1 MNETILKVALVS
13 LFLWCSSLSGEI
25 NSLKKRLKKENFLKE
40 NSDKVKNILAKN
52 IGKQMIL
59 KFDDDNMDIDLFVD
73 TACEIIDVDDRWVLV
88 RYINGKKTKEKLINL
103 SVLEGA
109 KYK

>member
-1 MNETILKVALVS
+1 MNETILKIVLVV
-13 LFLWCSSLSGEI
+13 LFLWCSSLSGKI
-25 NSLKKRLKKENFLKE
+25 YSLEKRIKEENCLKG

-59 KFDDDNMDIDLFVD
+59 KFDDDNMDIDLLD

-88 RYINGKKTKEKLINL
+88 RYINGRKTKEKLINL

>member
-1 MNETILKVALVS
+1 MNETIIKIALVA
-13 LFLWCSSLSGEI
+13 LFLWCSSLSSEI
-25 NSLKKRLKKENFLKE
+25 HNLKKQLKKENCLKG
-40 NSDKVKNILAKN
+40 NNDKVKNILAKN
-52 IGKQMIL
+52 IGNQMIL
-59 KFDDDNMDIDLFVD
+59 KFDDDNMDIDLLN

-103 SVLEGA
+103 SVLDGV

>member
-1 MNETILKVALVS
+1 MNEIILKIALFA
-13 LFLWCSSLSGEI
+13 LFLWCISLSGEI
-25 NSLKKRLKKENFLKE
+25 HSLKKRLRKENSLKG

-52 IGKQMIL
+52 IGKQIIL
-59 KFDDDNMDIDLFVD
+59 KFDDDNMDIDFFD
-73 TACEIIDVDDRWVLV
+73 TPCEIIDVDDKWVFV